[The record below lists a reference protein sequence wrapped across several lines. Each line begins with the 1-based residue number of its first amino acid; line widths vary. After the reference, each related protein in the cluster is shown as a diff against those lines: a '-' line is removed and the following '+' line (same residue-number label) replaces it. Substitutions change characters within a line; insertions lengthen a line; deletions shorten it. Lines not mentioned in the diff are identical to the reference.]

1 MQERLSQI
9 LEDAKKQLNEVSS
22 MQDAEDIR
30 IKVLGK
36 KGQLTEIL
44 RSMGGLAPEE
54 RKELGMA
61 ANKVRA
67 DIESLLDETF
77 SQLKEKAKEAKHPLT
92 ITVEEIARV
101 FKSMG
106 FSLSEGPEVET
117 VFNNFDALN
126 AGPNHPARDW
136 TDTFYINDDILLRT
150 QTSPVQVRTLLK
162 QKPPIRVFAPGRCFR
177 CDTPD
182 ATHSPM
188 FHQVEGLVVDEGITP
203 RSGPSSVRTTSR
215 LQSRPQRWTFP
226 ALSAAARAAESARAP
241 AGSRS
246 SAAVW
251 CTRTCSRSVVLT
263 PRNIPDLR
271 SVWVWNVSQ
280 C

>member
-77 SQLKEKAKEAKHPLT
+77 SQLKEKA
-92 ITVEEIARV
+92 
-101 FKSMG
+101 
-106 FSLSEGPEVET
+106 
-117 VFNNFDALN
+117 
-126 AGPNHPARDW
+126 
-136 TDTFYINDDILLRT
+136 
-150 QTSPVQVRTLLK
+150 
-162 QKPPIRVFAPGRCFR
+162 
-177 CDTPD
+177 
-182 ATHSPM
+182 
-188 FHQVEGLVVDEGITP
+188 
-203 RSGPSSVRTTSR
+203 
-215 LQSRPQRWTFP
+215 
-226 ALSAAARAAESARAP
+226 
-241 AGSRS
+241 
-246 SAAVW
+246 
-251 CTRTCSRSVVLT
+251 
-263 PRNIPDLR
+263 
-271 SVWVWNVSQ
+271 
-280 C
+280 